1 MTRGRFITLEGG
13 EGSGKSTQARR
24 LLEALEAKGIAC
36 LLTREPG
43 GEEGAEA
50 IRALLVQGEPERWEP
65 TAELLLFLAARYQ
78 HYHRT
83 ILPAVER
90 GQWVISDRYH
100 DSTRIYQG
108 IGRGLSLAY
117 CDQLYAAILGN
128 AQPDLT
134 LYLDIDPV
142 EGLTRSTKRSN
153 LETRFETME
162 LAFHQRV
169 REGFLEVA
177 KREHERF
184 CVIEVAGK
192 SVEQVQADILLRL
205 ELP

>member
-13 EGSGKSTQARR
+13 EGSGKSTQAKR
-24 LLEALEAKGIAC
+24 LLASLEARGISC
-36 LLTREPG
+36 HLTREPG

-50 IRALLVQGEPERWEP
+50 IRTLLVQGEPGRWEP
-65 TAELLLFLAARYQ
+65 TTELLLFLAARYQ

-108 IGRGLSLAY
+108 IGRGLSLTY
-117 CDQLYAAILGN
+117 CDQLYAAILAN

-134 LYLDIDPV
+134 FYLDIDPV
-142 EGLTRSTKRSN
+142 EGLARSTKRSN
-153 LETRFETME
+153 LETRFESME

-169 REGFLEVA
+169 RQGFLDVA
-177 KREHERF
+177 KREHARF

-192 SVEQVQADILLRL
+192 SVEQVQADILQHLAL
-205 ELP
+205 L